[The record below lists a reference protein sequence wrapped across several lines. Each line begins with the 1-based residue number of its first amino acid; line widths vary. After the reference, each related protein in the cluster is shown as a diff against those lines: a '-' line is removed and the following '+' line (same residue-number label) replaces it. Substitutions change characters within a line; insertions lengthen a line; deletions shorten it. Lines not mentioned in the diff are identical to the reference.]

1 MNQFSCTCA
10 DGFEGAN
17 CQTGRSLSFRLQ
29 RHKCCSNDILSG
41 EHLSAKSE
49 HNFNTGYQSSMSDVT
64 ILHFEENW
72 HRRTF
77 KQAVNI
83 HRELDFIKASV
94 IAILVKMAVLAVMNW
109 TSSVALV

>member
-1 MNQFSCTCA
+1 MDSRAPTVRLVGHCLSDSNVINVVVMTYCLENTYRRK
-10 DGFEGAN
+10 AN
-17 CQTGRSLSFRLQ
+17 
-29 RHKCCSNDILSG
+29 
-41 EHLSAKSE
+41 
-49 HNFNTGYQSSMSDVT
+49 NFNTGYQSSMSDVT

-77 KQAVNI
+77 KQDVNI